1 VKRATLPL
9 IAIAAFFAAM
19 GAALPHLRDASDE
32 RGLSFIL
39 SVACSVLLFV
49 WCKAHAAAR
58 GIDPPSPSALLVG
71 LMAPVGVPYYFFRSM
86 AWPAAS
92 WAMAKSICYFVGI
105 LALATGTAYVSALV
119 T

>member
-1 VKRATLPL
+1 MKRATLPL
-9 IAIAAFFAAM
+9 IAIAVLFAAM
-19 GAALPHLRDASDE
+19 GAVLPHLRDASDE

-39 SVACSVLLFV
+39 SLACSVLLFV
-49 WCKAHAAAR
+49 WCKAHAASR
-58 GIDPPSPSALLVG
+58 GIDPPTASALLVG

-92 WAMAKSICYFVGI
+92 WATVKSICYLIGI
-105 LALATGTAYVSALV
+105 LSLATCTAYFSTLV

>member
-1 VKRATLPL
+1 MKRATLPL
-9 IAIAAFFAAM
+9 IAIGVLFAAM
-19 GAALPHLRDASDE
+19 GAEAPHLRDASEE
-32 RGLSFIL
+32 RGLSFIV
-39 SVACSVLLFV
+39 SVPCSILLFV

-92 WAMAKSICYFVGI
+92 WATVKSICYFVGI
-105 LALATGTAYVSALV
+105 LAVASCTAYVSALV

>member
-1 VKRATLPL
+1 VKRAALPL
-9 IAIAAFFAAM
+9 IAIAILFAAM
-19 GAALPHLRDASDE
+19 GAILPHLRDASDE

-49 WCKAHAAAR
+49 WCKAHAASR

-92 WAMAKSICYFVGI
+92 WATVKSICYFVGI
-105 LALATGTAYVSALV
+105 LALASGTAYVSALV